1 MLSLSRW
8 EKKNEFPFVA
18 EGIVLSQLQTEIH
31 FRSST
36 TKLPTGNYLT
46 FLVNSL
52 GVTRTFISRA
62 IKDTPLTFNNHPDC
76 FFPGVLRTHTNVGR
90 DVALPEV
97 RLIEGSDF
105 TWDPSTEWRKSSRQ
119 LDRERDVNY
128 FVIRT
133 FLLFVY
139 LATKVYVLCA
149 TKYEAS
155 KRSIMKVDKVHP
167 DQKLALTP

>member
-1 MLSLSRW
+1 LS
-8 EKKNEFPFVA
+8 

-90 DVALPEV
+90 ARFRKYASSKTLTSLGILHGMAEKRATVRSGARRKLLRNPYFSSFRLPC
-97 RLIEGSDF
+97 D
-105 TWDPSTEWRKSSRQ
+105 KSKYT
-119 LDRERDVNY
+119 Y
-128 FVIRT
+128 F
-133 FLLFVY
+133 
-139 LATKVYVLCA
+139 
-149 TKYEAS
+149 S
-155 KRSIMKVDKVHP
+155 QQNMKHLKGV
-167 DQKLALTP
+167 